1 MERQFERTPL
11 LHSIQTVASRRGMSS
26 HHHNPFVILCDRRA
40 DEDHGDCVGMMLV
53 YSGDHKTEIEQ
64 VRQAL
69 ENNTLALVKIEE
81 LLRHERQG

>member
-1 MERQFERTPL
+1 MDISVLTQLIGSLGFPIACVCAMFYMWNKER
-11 LHSIQTVASRRGMSS
+11 
-26 HHHNPFVILCDRRA
+26 
-40 DEDHGDCVGMMLV
+40 EDH
-53 YSGDHKTEIEQ
+53 KIEIEQ